1 MRELA
6 KRWAEVADARA
17 DFLSS
22 GRTSPDAVPAVVAA
36 SWARSVSAGVDAS
49 NARAIY
55 HQDLDVSSRLVR
67 CSQSVIDRLEDETS
81 NISLSIVL
89 TDNKARILSRSD
101 SGPKIGAR
109 LDSISLA
116 PGFNYAEGSIG
127 TNGIGTVFES
137 GKPVTIVGPEHF
149 NEQLQPFACSG
160 SPIRD
165 PLTGRVEGVLDI
177 SCLTEDSSPL
187 MHSLAMSAAHDI
199 ERNLL
204 VDRSQCQQA
213 LFETFIRLD
222 ARTRG
227 AVMAI
232 GGTVVMGN
240 AMAQSLFDAE
250 EQSMI
255 HEHAR
260 WLMLRHDQSVEQIE
274 LPSGKVARV
283 RGTRIVVGADIAGI
297 VVAVDIVAELT
308 SSTIDTSLL
317 GDHFVDVPT
326 SAAVAA
332 KHAVVNNKISSAARD
347 RQSALWTKA
356 SDGVAAAMAHEGGL
370 LLMGEQGCGKA
381 SLATEIFM
389 RLHPEGTVTVIQA
402 EEMECATGL
411 RLSPADKSNPTL
423 FVLKNFDLLHEQ
435 AIESLQAWLT
445 AIGAEHPTTRYAAT
459 INDANLES
467 ALPFRR
473 LLPAFTSAVTVPPLR
488 HRLADLPAVVDQLI
502 TRLAGQ
508 QHVTISP
515 AAMRVLARYTWPRNI
530 RHLES
535 ALTEALSRR
544 PVGEIQVDDLPGYC
558 HSGSTR
564 QLSGIESMERD
575 MIVSALRDTAGNR
588 VHAAAALGIARSSLY
603 RKLKSFGIT
612 SV

>member
-6 KRWAEVADARA
+6 ERWTEVADARA

-22 GRTSPDAVPAVVAA
+22 GRTRPDAVPAVVAA
-36 SWARSVSAGVDAS
+36 SWARSASAGVDAT
-49 NARAIY
+49 NAHAVF
-55 HQDLDVSSRLVR
+55 HEDLDVFSRLVR
-67 CSQSVIDRLEDETS
+67 CSQPVIDRLHDDTS
-81 NISLSIVL
+81 GMSLSILL
-89 TDNKARILSRSD
+89 TDNKARVLSRYD
-101 SGPKIGAR
+101 SSARIGAR
-109 LDSISLA
+109 LDDVSLA
-116 PGFNYAEGSIG
+116 PGFNYAEGAIG

-149 NEQLQPFACSG
+149 NQQLQPFACSG

-187 MHSLAMSAAHDI
+187 MHSLVISAAHDI

-250 EQSMI
+250 EQSLI

-260 WLMLRHDQSVEQIE
+260 WLMIRHDQSVEQIE

-308 SSTIDTSLL
+308 SSAGDLSLL
-317 GDHFVDVPT
+317 GDQFVDMPT

-332 KHAVVNNKISSAARD
+332 GHGATHSGAHTAGGER
-347 RQSALWTKA
+347 RSALWTKA
-356 SDGVAAAMAHEGGL
+356 SDGVAAALTHAGGL
-370 LLMGEQGCGKA
+370 LLMGEPGSGKA
-381 SLATEIFM
+381 TLAADVFD
-389 RLHPEGTVTVIQA
+389 RLHPTGTVIVVDA
-402 EEMECATGL
+402 EHLQIAE
-411 RLSPADKSNPTL
+411 PQVQPTEGSGPSF
-423 FVLKNFDLLHEQ
+423 FVLKNVDTLDDQ
-435 AIESLQAWLT
+435 AVKSLQAWLT
-445 AIGAEHPTTRYAAT
+445 AIRAEQPTTRFAAT

-473 LLPAFTSAVTVPPLR
+473 LLPAFASAVTVPPLR

-502 TRLAGQ
+502 ARLADQ
-508 QHVTISP
+508 RRVTVSP

-558 HSGSTR
+558 HSGSAR

-575 MIVSALRDTAGNR
+575 LIVSALRDADGNR
-588 VHAAAALGIARSSLY
+588 VQAAATLGIARSSLY

-612 SV
+612 SI